1 MHTRPIHLYPTPTPL
16 HPLKKTKQKLIK
28 KKTKQKNNERLNTTS
43 KQLFLK
49 FEKRKKY
56 VGLLLLFFSLEES
69 KRHKKIK

>member
-1 MHTRPIHLYPTPTPL
+1 MHTRPIHLYPPQPHPTPL
-16 HPLKKTKQKLIK
+16 KNKQKLIK
-28 KKTKQKNNERLNTTS
+28 NKTKQKNNERLNTTT
-43 KQLFLK
+43 KELFLK